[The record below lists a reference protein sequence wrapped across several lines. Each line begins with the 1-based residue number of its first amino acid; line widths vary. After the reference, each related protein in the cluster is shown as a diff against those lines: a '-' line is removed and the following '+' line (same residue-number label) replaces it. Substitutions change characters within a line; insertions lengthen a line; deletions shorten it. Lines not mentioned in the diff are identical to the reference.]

1 MLKYL
6 LIFLAIILII
16 KYFKVFLGI
25 LVVLSL
31 LAGIAYYIYYKS
43 REHYLTWL
51 DKRGIVPLSS
61 SEIPGN
67 MRKALSDSDHTI
79 LLPSG
84 HIMSAAF
91 YEKLLHRI
99 NLQYSV
105 TQKDF
110 PELCQQCAVNFNLRN
125 CSLVS
130 AYAVKKNNLLCHES
144 DITEEKYYL
153 SSSLL
158 DLYIKLF
165 EKEGAVTQSE
175 FVSKVLSSVT
185 TAIPA
190 EEYISLSET
199 LLERLC
205 TQGKAKTVPLQPG
218 NTLKETTLYCA
229 VNRPE
234 NCRMTTTEISLD

>member
-25 LVVLSL
+25 LVVLSI

-51 DKRGIVPLSS
+51 DKRGIAPLSS
-61 SEIPGN
+61 SEIPEN
-67 MRKALSDSDHTI
+67 MRKALSDSERTI
-79 LLPSG
+79 LLSSG
-84 HIMSAAF
+84 HIMSASF

-99 NLQYSV
+99 NQQYFV
-105 TQKDF
+105 TQKNF
-110 PELCQQCAVNFNLRN
+110 PELCQQCAVNFNSKN
-125 CSLVS
+125 CALVS

-144 DITEEKYYL
+144 DITEENYYL

-158 DLYIKLF
+158 NLYTKRF
-165 EKEGAVTQSE
+165 EKEGAVTHSE
-175 FVSKVLSSVT
+175 FVSKVLASVT
-185 TAIPA
+185 AGIPA
-190 EEYISLSET
+190 EEYTSLSET

-205 TQGKAKTVPLQPG
+205 TQGKATTVPLQPG

-229 VNRPE
+229 VTRPE